1 MLEPRG
7 RIIQS
12 PLGTNMK
19 RPSLVMLLVGVP
31 VLPSI
36 DAEWFASSD
45 KPAAWGE
52 LVLQDTIT
60 SQRPLWRRNSALV
73 QVADV
78 SAKEAFEAARAL
90 GTVLAWE
97 GGGLFTP
104 SFFSRPPRLPRIGT
118 PRD

>member
-1 MLEPRG
+1 
-7 RIIQS
+7 
-12 PLGTNMK
+12 MK
-19 RPSLVMLLVGVP
+19 RPSLVMLLVGAP

-52 LVLQDTIT
+52 LALQDTIT
-60 SQRPLWRRNSALV
+60 SHRPLWRRSSALV

-90 GTVLAWE
+90 GTVWR
-97 GGGLFTP
+97 GRVVVYSPRP
-104 SFFSRPPRLPRIGT
+104 SSRGPQGCRG
-118 PRD
+118 